1 MHIAILL
8 IPHQSKEY
16 CLAII
21 PALIRYYLR
30 QPYHKKKIRKC
41 LSALPYNHMHLPVYF
56 EPKTG
61 LEPVTYALRMRCST
75 N

>member
-1 MHIAILL
+1 MRAQSSNKPSFVFNLIFSYFLKVQHSMFILSYDIKKQL
-8 IPHQSKEY
+8 SFKIT
-16 CLAII
+16 
-21 PALIRYYLR
+21 AL
-30 QPYHKKKIRKC
+30 
-41 LSALPYNHMHLPVYF
+41 S

>member
-1 MHIAILL
+1 MLNAVKHLAESLAKSLREILPTQRSVRMTSSQIIGQL
-8 IPHQSKEY
+8 LYY
-16 CLAII
+16 CLS
-21 PALIRYYLR
+21 
-30 QPYHKKKIRKC
+30 
-41 LSALPYNHMHLPVYF
+41 SA